1 MALPGRRE
9 RPVTLAILVTLER
22 KETKAT
28 PGIPETPVIQVRKE
42 RKATK
47 ATPGIP
53 VIQVPQEKLAILVTL
68 EMTAK
73 PELKVR
79 KATKATPETPA
90 KKAQVLQ

>member
-28 PGIPETPVIQVRKE
+28 PGIPETPVIQVLKE

-53 VIQVPQEKLAILVTL
+53 VIQVPQEKLATL